1 MGIVICKK
9 IEVPMTPEELI
20 RLVISFLGGG
30 TVAGILNWVFSAK
43 SASKARKTESLTQQL
58 NLLYGPLFFFVSQ
71 NDDMFKLNSKFQTA
85 YKTEYTGDKWS
96 QDEDTQKNLRAATSC
111 TLDIANK
118 YIGVVKNNNEKIV
131 EVLVNNYS
139 FIDPDDVEVFQQFMI
154 DYTRM
159 KTEVDKDGTLQT
171 PFEIYLHIGDI
182 SFMKSEFMEK
192 VKSKFYLKKQ
202 QLNELN

>member
-1 MGIVICKK
+1 
-9 IEVPMTPEELI
+9 MTTEELI

-85 YKTEYTGDKWS
+85 YKAEYSDNKRS
-96 QDEDTQKNLRAATSC
+96 QGKDMQKNFRAATSR
-111 TLDIANK
+111 TLDIADK
-118 YIGVVKNNNEKIV
+118 YIDVVKNNNEKIV
-131 EVLVNNYS
+131 DILLHNYS
-139 FIDPDDVEVFQQFMI
+139 FIDPDDVEFFQQFMI

-159 KTEVDKDGTLQT
+159 KTEIGKEGTLQT
-171 PFEIYLHIGDI
+171 PFEIYVHIGDI
-182 SFMKSEFMEK
+182 SFMRPEFIEK
-192 VKSKFYLKKQ
+192 VKSKFYFKKQ
-202 QLNELN
+202 KLNKLK

>member
-1 MGIVICKK
+1 
-9 IEVPMTPEELI
+9 MTPEELI

-30 TVAGILNWVFSAK
+30 VVAGILNWVFSAK

-58 NLLYGPLFFFVSQ
+58 NLFYGPLFFFVSQ

-85 YKTEYTGDKWS
+85 YKAEYTGDKWN
-96 QDEDTQKNLRAATSC
+96 QYEDTQKNFRAATSC

-118 YIGVVKNNNEKIV
+118 YVDVVKNNNEKIV
-131 EVLVNNYS
+131 EILLHNYS
-139 FIDPDDVEVFQQFMI
+139 FIDSDDVEVFQQFMI

-159 KTEVDKDGTLQT
+159 KTEVGKEGTLQT
-171 PFEIYLHIGDI
+171 PFEIYLRIGDI
-182 SFMKSEFMEK
+182 SFMRPEFIEK